1 MGKSSSISQGYEIT
15 AQLSFSIAA
24 GASKAL
30 QLDEA
35 RSAASGAERRQNEN
49 VPDFFESGTFR

>member
-35 RSAASGAERRQNEN
+35 RSAASGAARIQNEN